1 MQVWP
6 RLPAL
11 GGVLTVQ
18 LGPCYAPAFGCRC
31 GAMAHLPSWG
41 TTGCSWGFVYKP
53 ARYPLHV
60 QNGDYKGKSLFQLF
74 SAILGSSHL
83 ETGSPGHQ
91 LCPLVAPVFC
101 PHLPSSSRRKCKN
114 AWNQWLFGSVPAH
127 RFTAN
132 VQHDV
137 PHCSGVALVSSL
149 QAGVSD
155 CSAHVASC
163 SWASQWG
170 NSAYRYAGL
179 GGWQSGV
186 STYGPSH
193 TAQTRLR
200 VSLN

>member
-41 TTGCSWGFVYKP
+41 TIGCSWGFVYKP

-83 ETGSPGHQ
+83 ETGSCARWWHQ
-91 LCPLVAPVFC
+91 CFVPTCLAAAGENAKMPETNDYLVVC
-101 PHLPSSSRRKCKN
+101 LHTGL
-114 AWNQWLFGSVPAH
+114 QLM
-127 RFTAN
+127 
-132 VQHDV
+132 
-137 PHCSGVALVSSL
+137 CSMMYLTALVWL
-149 QAGVSD
+149 WCLHYKQE
-155 CSAHVASC
+155 C
-163 SWASQWG
+163 
-170 NSAYRYAGL
+170 L
-179 GGWQSGV
+179 
-186 STYGPSH
+186 
-193 TAQTRLR
+193 TAQLM
-200 VSLN
+200 